1 MATTTNTAAMMATIA
16 SGVLPLDSNGDVE
29 CAAPPLASRS
39 VPLAVAAADMVAWIR
54 CGVLKPR
61 SKPNS
66 RAKGAA
72 QYGLLEHN

>member
-39 VPLAVAAADMVAWIR
+39 VPLAVAAADMVAWILR
-54 CGVLKPR
+54 DSEATIEAELK
-61 SKPNS
+61 
-66 RAKGAA
+66 ATGAA